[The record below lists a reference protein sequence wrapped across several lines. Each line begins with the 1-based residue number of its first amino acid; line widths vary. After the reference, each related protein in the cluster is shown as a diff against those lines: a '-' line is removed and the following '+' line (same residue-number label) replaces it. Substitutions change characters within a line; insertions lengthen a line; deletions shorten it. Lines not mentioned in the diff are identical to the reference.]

1 MTRPTHKNGAE
12 TAPVLIHKFCLA
24 PDGTMHILDASSA
37 IINIYGIPVEDVIN
51 NASPAWE
58 RIHADD
64 RTLITQAMEESARG
78 MRPLHGEWRVQH
90 PEKGEIWVACRST
103 PESDADNEIVW
114 HGYFHDITKHKRVD
128 EALRESEERFRH
140 AFEFAG
146 IGMGILSTDGRWLR
160 ANHSICEMLGYSEEA
175 LRQMTYQ
182 DLTYPDDLLRG
193 REEVRRLIAGEIP
206 YMQIEKR
213 YRHRDGHYLWAK
225 LTTSIVRDDR
235 DEPLYFVSQI
245 ENIDQRKQAEHE
257 VALLSF
263 AINRVGEGVYLMNED
278 GQFKYINDEV
288 CRKLGYSR
296 DELLHKMTV
305 PDIDPDYQI
314 PVWQEHWQQLK
325 QEGSVTLETTHITKT
340 GEIVPVE
347 INANYFE
354 FDGQGYNL
362 ALVRDISE
370 RKRAEQAQRQAEAAL
385 REQEERF
392 RQMTENIEEV
402 VWLTDVSK
410 ERMLYVSPAYET
422 IWGRSCKSLYAD
434 PKQWIDAIHPD
445 DREKVK
451 YAACHHQARREY
463 DIEYRIIHPDG
474 SLRYIHDRAFPIRDD
489 TGKIYRIAGTAQ
501 DITARKEQ
509 EAHIQ
514 YLAYH
519 DALTGLPNRALVM
532 NRLDHAIVQ
541 AHRHQEMLAVLFLD
555 LDRFK
560 TINDTLGH
568 AAGDSLLQ
576 QVADCLVETLREED
590 TIGRGGGDE
599 FLILL
604 PGLTAPED
612 AAHVADKILGS
623 LSHPFKVANYELHVR
638 ASIGISIYPRDADI
652 AETLVKYADTALYLA
667 KEQGRNTF
675 RFFSP
680 ELDASVRARL
690 HLENDLRSAINKNQ
704 LYLQYQPLM
713 DMDSGQYTG
722 AEALLR
728 WAHPELGLISPEDFI
743 PVAEETGLIIPIG
756 EWVLRCACLQAR
768 VWQNA
773 GRENFRVSVNL
784 SRCQLEQTDLAATLK
799 RILHET
805 ECPPQLLELE
815 ITESSAMSEPEQAIV
830 KLQTLNEM
838 GIGLALDDYG
848 TGYSSL
854 AYLKRFPLDRLKID
868 RSFVEGIPEDSD
880 DLAIVQ
886 TTIVLARQ
894 LRLKVVAEG
903 VETQAQ
909 RAFLEAFGCDEI
921 QGYLFA
927 KPMAPDEVEKHCG
940 FGVCD

>member
-1 MTRPTHKNGAE
+1 
-12 TAPVLIHKFCLA
+12 
-24 PDGTMHILDASSA
+24 
-37 IINIYGIPVEDVIN
+37 
-51 NASPAWE
+51 
-58 RIHADD
+58 
-64 RTLITQAMEESARG
+64 
-78 MRPLHGEWRVQH
+78 
-90 PEKGEIWVACRST
+90 
-103 PESDADNEIVW
+103 
-114 HGYFHDITKHKRVD
+114 
-128 EALRESEERFRH
+128 
-140 AFEFAG
+140 
-146 IGMGILSTDGRWLR
+146 
-160 ANHSICEMLGYSEEA
+160 
-175 LRQMTYQ
+175 
-182 DLTYPDDLLRG
+182 
-193 REEVRRLIAGEIP
+193 
-206 YMQIEKR
+206 
-213 YRHRDGHYLWAK
+213 
-225 LTTSIVRDDR
+225 
-235 DEPLYFVSQI
+235 
-245 ENIDQRKQAEHE
+245 
-257 VALLSF
+257 
-263 AINRVGEGVYLMNED
+263 
-278 GQFKYINDEV
+278 
-288 CRKLGYSR
+288 
-296 DELLHKMTV
+296 
-305 PDIDPDYQI
+305 
-314 PVWQEHWQQLK
+314 
-325 QEGSVTLETTHITKT
+325 
-340 GEIVPVE
+340 
-347 INANYFE
+347 
-354 FDGQGYNL
+354 
-362 ALVRDISE
+362 
-370 RKRAEQAQRQAEAAL
+370 
-385 REQEERF
+385 
-392 RQMTENIEEV
+392 
-402 VWLTDVSK
+402 
-410 ERMLYVSPAYET
+410 
-422 IWGRSCKSLYAD
+422 
-434 PKQWIDAIHPD
+434 
-445 DREKVK
+445 VK
-451 YAACHHQARREY
+451 YAASHHQASREY

-532 NRLDHAIVQ
+532 NRLDHALAQ

-568 AAGDSLLQ
+568 PAGDSLLQ
-576 QVADCLVETLREED
+576 QVAVCLAETLREED
-590 TIGRGGGDE
+590 TVGRVGGDE

-612 AAHVADKILGS
+612 AAHVADKILES
-623 LSHPFKVANYELHVR
+623 LSLPFKVAAYKLHVR
-638 ASIGISIYPRDADI
+638 ASIGISVHPRDADN

-690 HLENDLRSAINKNQ
+690 HLENDLRSAIDKNQ
-704 LYLQYQPLM
+704 LSLLYQPLM
-713 DMDSGQYTG
+713 DLDSGQCTG

-728 WAHPELGLISPEDFI
+728 WQHPELGPVSPDDFI

-768 VWQNA
+768 TWQDA

-784 SRCQLEQTDLAATLK
+784 SRRQLEQADLAASLEQ
-799 RILHET
+799 ILRET
-805 ECPPQLLELE
+805 GCPPQLLELE
-815 ITESSAMSEPEQAIV
+815 ITESSTMNDPEQAIV
-830 KLQTLNEM
+830 RLQALNEM

-854 AYLKRFPLDRLKID
+854 AYLKRFPLNRLKID

-880 DLAIVQ
+880 DIAIVQ

-940 FGVCD
+940 FGLCAGTD